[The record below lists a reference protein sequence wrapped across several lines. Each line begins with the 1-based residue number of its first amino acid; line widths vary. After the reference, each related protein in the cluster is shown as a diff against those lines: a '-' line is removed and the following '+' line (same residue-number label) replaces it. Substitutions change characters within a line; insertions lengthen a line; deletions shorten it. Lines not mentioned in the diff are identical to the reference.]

1 MLVFDSFVQV
11 LTLLD
16 MKRVLFLFLAVI
28 SVSGLHATG
37 LCDKKIVVKSGGVNN
52 DYPVKSIRS
61 IKFSNG
67 NVLFH
72 LIDGRVE
79 TWDTESV
86 GCMYIN
92 DCEPSVGTAVGTMPA
107 TSAYLNDGVLIL
119 ECVSPVHVVLAAIDG
134 TVLMDTVCSEVTVI
148 SLKEYPKGVYILKAG
163 GCIHKIIN
171 R

>member
-1 MLVFDSFVQV
+1 MVVFDSFVQV

-16 MKRVLFLFLAVI
+16 MKRILFLFLAVI

-86 GCMYIN
+86 DCMYIN
-92 DCEPSVGTAVGTMPA
+92 DCEPSVGTAVGTIPVIGIC
-107 TSAYLNDGVLIL
+107 LNDGVLIL
-119 ECVSPVHVVLAAIDG
+119 ECVSQEQVVLAAIDG
-134 TVLMDTVCSEVTVI
+134 KVLMDTVCSETTTI
-148 SLKEYPKGVYILKAG
+148 SLKEYPKGVYILKVG
-163 GCIHKIIN
+163 GCVHKIIN